1 MDQQSLHKAQGV
13 TLADLLRHYMF
24 ISEFLWTYLEPS
36 EDGRVISVLDVDGMG
51 LSDVGGEVLDF
62 IRGASGMCGRHY
74 PERSLCIF
82 VVNVPRWF
90 NMAWRIVRPFL
101 DPVTLEKV
109 RIVRGA
115 SKVRDALLERIAPS
129 ELPKEYGGESQ
140 DALGES
146 PQEQLLWH
154 VYRNGCCGAGSGD
167 NPS

>member
-1 MDQQSLHKAQGV
+1 
-13 TLADLLRHYMF
+13 
-24 ISEFLWTYLEPS
+24 
-36 EDGRVISVLDVDGMG
+36 
-51 LSDVGGEVLDF
+51 
-62 IRGASGMCGRHY
+62 
-74 PERSLCIF
+74 
-82 VVNVPRWF
+82 
-90 NMAWRIVRPFL
+90 MAWRIVRPFL

-115 SKVRDALLERIAPS
+115 AKVRDALLERIAPS